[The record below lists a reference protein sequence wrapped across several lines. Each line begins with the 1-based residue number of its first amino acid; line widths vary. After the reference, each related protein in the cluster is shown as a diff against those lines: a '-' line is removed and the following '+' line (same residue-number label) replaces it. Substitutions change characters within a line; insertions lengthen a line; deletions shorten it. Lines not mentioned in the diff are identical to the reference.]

1 MVIHRNEMRVEQKE
15 RMRDGE
21 GTLTLTHLTEDNTQ
35 KNVRLAGEFILP
47 PGASIG
53 THRHDNETE
62 YFIFLEGTG
71 TVDDNGAETPVA
83 KGDMMIT
90 GNGASHNVKNT
101 GSGPL
106 VFNALI
112 VTH

>member
-15 RMRDGE
+15 RLRDGE
-21 GTLTLTHLTEDNTQ
+21 GILTLTHLTEDDTQ

-47 PGASIG
+47 SGTSIG

-71 TVDDNGAETPVA
+71 TVNDDGRETPVA

>member
-1 MVIHRNEMRVEQKE
+1 MVIQRNEMQVEQRE

-21 GTLTLTHLTEDNTQ
+21 GTLTLTHLTGDNTQ
-35 KNVRLAGEFILP
+35 KNVRLVGEFILP
-47 PGASIG
+47 PGSSIG
-53 THRHDNETE
+53 KHQHNDETE

-71 TVDDNGAETPVA
+71 TVDDNGIERPVK

-90 GNGASHNVKNT
+90 GDGGAHSVKNT
-101 GSGPL
+101 GSEPL
-106 VFNALI
+106 VFNAVI

>member
-1 MVIHRNEMRVEQKE
+1 MVIHRKDMRVEQKE

-21 GTLTLTHLTEDNTQ
+21 GAVTLTHLTEDNTQ
-35 KNVRLAGEFILP
+35 KNARLVGEFILP
-47 PGASIG
+47 PGSSIG
-53 THRHDNETE
+53 KHRHDNETE
-62 YFIFLEGTG
+62 YFIFLEGNG
-71 TVDDNGAETPVA
+71 TVDDNGIETPVK

-90 GNGASHNVKNT
+90 GNGASHCVKNT

-106 VFNALI
+106 VFNAVI

>member
-21 GTLTLTHLTEDNTQ
+21 GTLTLTHLAEDNTQ
-35 KNVRLAGEFILP
+35 KNVRLVGEFILP

-53 THRHDNETE
+53 KHRHDNETE
-62 YFIFLEGTG
+62 YFIFLEGAG
-71 TVDDNGAETPVA
+71 TVDDNGIETPVK

-90 GNGASHNVKNT
+90 GNGASHCVKNT

-106 VFNALI
+106 VFNAVI